1 MGKRISSTIE
11 KYNVSLPELFTDH
24 HKVISNVMIK
34 HFPAGLDGKL
44 NHLQVVISDLLNSVS
59 PELEVFEDGLKQTF
73 STSTNKIDS
82 ELNKLKGKIFQAHKK
97 KNSEITN
104 QLLRVYDSFFPGG
117 VMQERV
123 LPIIYFLN
131 KYSPAFAGKLFD
143 TIDMDKFEHQIITI
157 NSS

>member
-1 MGKRISSTIE
+1 VGKRINSIINRYE
-11 KYNVSLPELFTDH
+11 ISLPELFTDH
-24 HKVISNVMIK
+24 HKVISNVMVK

-73 STSTNKIDS
+73 STSTNKIDA

-117 VMQERV
+117 IMQERV

-131 KYSPAFAGKLFD
+131 KYSPDFARRLYE
-143 TIDMDKFEHQIITI
+143 TIDMDKFEHQILTI
-157 NSS
+157 NP